1 MTSGEEARIPIHR
14 FTQEAYDQLKNIAG
28 RNPALWLDSAT
39 DFAAVLREEG
49 IEDYTEETGVVAA
62 APFNLRPVKKGA
74 PHRGDYQGLSFYVNL
89 QGVTPK
95 VATDERMWA
104 WITHFKMHAYS
115 LKRWRI
121 QTNTKL
127 DKYVQGHWFVDAEPS
142 VPKNVNRARR
152 PVQPRRER
160 PREGLWMY
168 NTASRL
174 WWIAHTAIKAADAS
188 GGAFTAEDVMENFA
202 RYAVHY
208 HILISKYN
216 YLRSPIVLAEVVRAL
231 LNEAVG
237 MKAEKGLYALT
248 KHLNLLSGTYLLDV
262 MPRAEIRRRV
272 LECVDEIMRDPELV
286 RDRTKLRGR
295 APFRSLN
302 LGAGV
307 QSTVLALMADSGEYG
322 LPKPDVAIF
331 ADTGWEP
338 PEVYEH
344 LEWLKSQ
351 LSFEVV
357 TVRAG
362 DIRSNL
368 LSGVRPNG
376 KPYLGIP
383 AHLVNSDGT
392 KGVSKRQCTDDY
404 KIRPIQAWLRDRLGL
419 EYGKRAPKDVQ
430 VEMWLGIS
438 ADESMRQKASRD
450 EWITRRYPLIEQGFT
465 RYQLLTWFMERYPG
479 RYLPRSSCI
488 GCPYKSDSEWKR
500 LAESDPASFRQAVE
514 VDSAL
519 RDDPVVSR
527 AITAKGGRAYLHRS
541 RKPLDAV
548 DFSAVRN
555 YDDVMAEECDGL
567 CGV

>member
-1 MTSGEEARIPIHR
+1 MTSRQAVPIPIYR
-14 FTQEAYDQLKNIAG
+14 FTQEAYDRLKDVAEQK
-28 RNPALWLDSAT
+28 PALWLDPAT

-49 IEDYTEETGVVAA
+49 IEDYTEETGVASTA
-62 APFNLRPVKKGA
+62 LINLRPVKKGA
-74 PHRGDYQGLSFYVNL
+74 PHRGDDQALSFYLNL

-121 QTNTKL
+121 QTNTKPEN
-127 DKYVQGHWFVDAEPS
+127 YVQSHWFVD
-142 VPKNVNRARR
+142 N
-152 PVQPRRER
+152 

-188 GGAFTAEDVMENFA
+188 GGAFTAEDALENFA
-202 RYAVHY
+202 KYAVHY
-208 HILISKYN
+208 HILVSKYN

-237 MKAEKGLYALT
+237 MSAQKGLYALT

-272 LECVDEIMRDPELV
+272 LERVDEIMSDPELV

-419 EYGKRAPKDVQ
+419 EHGKRAPKDVQ

-500 LAESDPASFRQAVE
+500 LAESDPASFQQAVE

-519 RDDPVVSR
+519 RADPVVSG

-541 RKPLDAV
+541 RKPLEAV
-548 DFSAVRN
+548 DFSAARN